1 MNKTEKDTNVEDV
14 TRNMRENV
22 ELYDRNDNEN
32 STVIDISYVILN

>member
-22 ELYDRNDNEN
+22 ELYDRNDNAKYP
-32 STVIDISYVILN
+32 VIDISYIILN